1 MAATIAVSNI
11 TDTMSTMMPDVGTTG
26 MSNSVRSRY
35 DGTLCS
41 FKGTKQPRC
50 GGLILIESSH
60 VQIMH
65 DVCSD
70 ESVIKMEEDF
80 DDDASSSGP
89 ASFLRSLQLESENRD
104 SPNSSMTS
112 GSVASSV
119 AEQKAKITPKTEAN
133 PEHSSNVTPYMFL
146 KAPATCRTKSS
157 IPPRLSPS
165 EYASQC
171 VAAAEA
177 SRLDPYALHEDEHKL
192 LQDKLCYSHVSVYLN
207 IRNGILR
214 LWTRNPSVSVNLEE
228 AIGCAKDDRWTRL
241 ACFAYEWLVRRGYIN
256 FGCVEPPVIP
266 KSVGRGRKK
275 EVSRETIVVIGGGMA
290 GLSTARQLTNLFRHY
305 PDRTPP
311 KIVVLEGRDR
321 IGGRIYSH
329 PLTSMRSSIL
339 SPDQR
344 PTAEMG
350 AHIVVG
356 FERGNPL
363 DAILRGQLALEYHLL
378 RDLSTLY
385 DIDGTPVNGVNDAMI
400 ERLYNDILDRTGHY
414 RLKHTV
420 KRTAQGDKDLIEA
433 GRDPPDEDS
442 ITIKQF
448 EEATALGTID
458 QLLPNKKSKR
468 RGAGHRAAKGDKSS
482 EEVDTNM
489 DTKIQLPAA
498 QAAKEFG
505 FLLRKTTQMHE
516 TLELDDLAQQLNQSL
531 GAVMTAGVDQYQKF
545 LDLKPYALRLIN
557 WHFANLEYA
566 NAANIDKLSL
576 RGWDQDIGNEF
587 EGEHAQVVGGFQQ
600 VPRALWRYPEPLD
613 VRTRK
618 PVKSI
623 RYSAVGAQGK
633 ATVTCEDGQSIEAD
647 KVVFAAPLGVLKE
660 QTIQFDPPLPQ
671 WKRDAI
677 RRLGFGLLN
686 KVILVFEKPFWDVN
700 RDMFGLL
707 RGPRNGPGFT
717 QSEYKE
723 GRGQFYL
730 FWNCIETSGLPVLI
744 ALMAG
749 EAAHEA
755 EKVSDEILVGQ
766 CVDQLRNVFGAMN
779 VPVPLES
786 IVTRWGSDRFARGT
800 YSFVAAEARPGDYD
814 LIAAPIQNLFFAG
827 EATIATHPATV
838 HGAYLSG
845 LRAAHEVFESM
856 IGPIPIPPTLVTAQ
870 TAKKPSA
877 AVELK
882 EMETHM
888 VQGGKKKGDELLPA
902 GTFTRPVKEK
912 DNSLREAWDA
922 AMWVRIYDD
931 LGPPPVKP
939 AKANVNSFLLYS
951 GEHWEEVKTRLGEER
966 KKTGKKTKQ
975 SERDQVRVELGKM
988 WAALSEEEKKP
999 YTDRTNKNREDNDQ
1013 AMKEWSVKAA
1023 EWDRRTWEVK
1033 DVWIKEGNS
1042 FEDFCKRKRE
1052 DEEAMDAEAAKRAR
1066 I

>member
-1 MAATIAVSNI
+1 MTTHVNMAEAPS
-11 TDTMSTMMPDVGTTG
+11 
-26 MSNSVRSRY
+26 
-35 DGTLCS
+35 L
-41 FKGTKQPRC
+41 
-50 GGLILIESSH
+50 GLSSH
-60 VQIMH
+60 DEPML
-65 DVCSD
+65 DDSD
-70 ESVIKMEEDF
+70 DSYIKMEEDDG
-80 DDDASSSGP
+80 DDDSSFAGQAST
-89 ASFLRSLQLESENRD
+89 LRSLQLESDNRD

-112 GSVASSV
+112 ASIAPSMP
-119 AEQKAKITPKTEAN
+119 EQKAKMISKVEGKSEEATN
-133 PEHSSNVTPYMFL
+133 NVSPYMFL
-146 KAPATCRTKSS
+146 KAPSTCRSKSS
-157 IPPRLSPS
+157 IPSRLSPS

-214 LWTRNPSVSVNLEE
+214 LWARNPSVSVNLEE
-228 AIGCAKDDRWTRL
+228 AIGCTKDERWTRL
-241 ACFAYEWLVRRGYIN
+241 ACFAYEWLLRRGYIN
-256 FGCVEPPVIP
+256 FGCVNPPAIT
-266 KSVGRGRKK
+266 KSSGRGRKK
-275 EVSRETIVVIGGGMA
+275 EIPRETIVVIGGGMA
-290 GLSTARQLTNLFRHY
+290 GLSTARQLTNLFQHY
-305 PDRTPP
+305 PDRSPP
-311 KIVVLEGRDR
+311 KIIVLEGRDR

-329 PLTSMRSSIL
+329 PLTSMRSTKL

-344 PTAEMG
+344 PIAEMG
-350 AHIVVG
+350 AHIIVG
-356 FERGNPL
+356 FDRGNPL
-363 DAILRGQLALEYHLL
+363 DAIIRGQLALDYHLL

-385 DIDGTPVNGVNDAMI
+385 DVDGTPVNGVNDAMI
-400 ERLYNDILDRTGHY
+400 ERLYNDVLDRTGHY

-420 KRTAQGDKDLIEA
+420 KKTAQGEKDLIDA
-433 GRDPPDEDS
+433 GRDSTHDDGL
-442 ITIKQF
+442 TIKQF

-458 QLLPNKKSKR
+458 QLLPNKKSRR
-468 RGAGHRAAKGDKSS
+468 RGAGHRAAKGDKST
-482 EEVDTNM
+482 EEVETSTE
-489 DTKIQLPAA
+489 TKTQLPAA

-505 FLLRKTTQMHE
+505 FLLRKTTQLHE
-516 TLELDDLAQQLNQSL
+516 TLELDELASQLNQSL
-531 GAVMTAGVDQYQKF
+531 GAVMNAGVNQYQQY

-566 NAANIDKLSL
+566 NAANVDKLSL

-587 EGEHAQVVGGFQQ
+587 EGEHAQVVGGYQQ
-600 VPRALWRYPEPLD
+600 LPRALWRHPDPLD
-613 VRTRK
+613 VRTHK

-623 RYSAVGAQGK
+623 RYPAAGSSGK

-647 KVVFAAPLGVLKE
+647 KIVFSAPLGVLKE
-660 QTIQFDPPLPQ
+660 QSIQFDPPLPQ

-677 RRLGFGLLN
+677 RRMGFGLLN
-686 KVILVFEKPFWDVN
+686 KVVLVFEKPFWDVE

-707 RGPRNGPGFT
+707 RPPRTGNGND
-717 QSEYKE
+717 QSDYKE

-749 EAAHEA
+749 ESAHEA
-755 EKVSDEILVGQ
+755 EKVSDEVLVGE
-766 CVDQLRNVFGAMN
+766 CIHQLRNVFGATN
-779 VPVPLES
+779 VPPPVES

-845 LRAAHEVFESM
+845 LRAANEVFESM
-856 IGPIPIPPTLVTAQ
+856 VGPIPIPPTLVPPAGL
-870 TAKKPSA
+870 KRNSSSA
-877 AVELK
+877 IDLTQ
-882 EMETHM
+882 MDTHM
-888 VQGGKKKGDELLPA
+888 AVGGKRKGDELLPA

-912 DNSLREAWDA
+912 DNSLKEAWDA

-939 AKANVNSFLLYS
+939 TKANVNAFLLYS
-951 GEHWEEVKTRLGEER
+951 GEHWEEVKNRFTENR
-966 KKTGKKTKQ
+966 KVGKKGKS
-975 SERDQVRVELGKM
+975 SERDQVRVEMGKM

-999 YTDRTNKNREDNDQ
+999 YTDQTNKNREENEKAWQ
-1013 AMKEWSVKAA
+1013 EWAAKAA

-1042 FEDFCKRKRE
+1042 FEEFCRRKRE
-1052 DEEAMDAEAAKRAR
+1052 EDEIMNAADQAKRAK

>member
-1 MAATIAVSNI
+1 MTGVSH
-11 TDTMSTMMPDVGTTG
+11 TG
-26 MSNSVRSRY
+26 LSRY
-35 DGTLCS
+35 ADKLGLASVTLCRS
-41 FKGTKQPRC
+41 WWVS
-50 GGLILIESSH
+50 ILMELSH
-60 VQIMH
+60 DQVMNDQ
-65 DVCSD
+65 SD
-70 ESVIKMEEDF
+70 DDSVIKMEDDSED
-80 DDDASSSGP
+80 DVSVSTGGP
-89 ASFLRSLQLESENRD
+89 ASVLRNLHLESENRD

-112 GSVASSV
+112 VSVASSV
-119 AEQKAKITPKTEAN
+119 PESKAKATLKTEDKIEN
-133 PEHSSNVTPYMFL
+133 QNNVSPYVFL
-146 KAPATCRTKSS
+146 KASTTARAKSS
-157 IPPRLSPS
+157 IPPRLSAT

-177 SRLDPYALHEDEHKL
+177 SRLNPFALHEDEHKL
-192 LQDKLCYSHVSVYLN
+192 LQDKLCYSHVTVYLN

-214 LWTRNPSVSVNLEE
+214 LWTRNPSVGVNLDE
-228 AIGCAKDDRWTRL
+228 AIGCARDDRWTRL

-256 FGCVEPPVIP
+256 YGCVEAPFI
-266 KSVGRGRKK
+266 SRNVGRGRKK
-275 EVSRETIVVIGGGMA
+275 EVPRETIVVIGGGMA
-290 GLSTARQLTNLFRHY
+290 GLSTARQLTNLFKHY
-305 PDRTPP
+305 PDRAPP
-311 KIVVLEGRDR
+311 KVIVLEGRDR

-329 PLTSMRSSIL
+329 PLTSMRSTKL

-350 AHIVVG
+350 AHIIVG

-363 DAILRGQLALEYHLL
+363 DAIIRGQLALDYHLL

-385 DIDGTPVNGVNDAMI
+385 DIDGTPVNGQNDAMI
-400 ERLYNDILDRTGHY
+400 ERLYNDVLDRTSHY
-414 RLKHTV
+414 RLKHSV
-420 KRTAQGDKDLIEA
+420 KRTAQGDKELMEA
-433 GRDPPDEDS
+433 GRDPPEEES

-448 EEATALGTID
+448 EEATAQGTID
-458 QLLPNKKSKR
+458 ELLSSRKSKR
-468 RGAGHRAAKGDKSS
+468 RGAGHRAAKGDKSK
-482 EEVDTNM
+482 EEVDTSM
-489 DTKIQLPAA
+489 ETKTQLPAA

-516 TLELDDLAQQLNQSL
+516 TLELDELASQLNQSL
-531 GAVMTAGVDQYQKF
+531 GSVMKTGVDQYQKF

-566 NAANIDKLSL
+566 NAANVDKLSL

-587 EGEHAQVVGGFQQ
+587 EGEHAQVVGGYQQ
-600 VPRALWRYPEPLD
+600 VPRALWRHPEPLD

-623 RYSAVGAQGK
+623 RYSAAGSQGK
-633 ATVTCEDGQSIEAD
+633 ATVTCEDGHSIEAD
-647 KVVFAAPLGVLKE
+647 RIVFAAPLGVLKE
-660 QTIQFDPPLPQ
+660 QSIQFDPPLPQ

-677 RRLGFGLLN
+677 RRMGFGLLN
-686 KVILVFEKPFWDVN
+686 KVILVFEKPFWDVE

-707 RGPRNGPGFT
+707 RAPRNSAGFN
-717 QSEYKE
+717 QSDYKA

-730 FWNCIETSGLPVLI
+730 FWNTIDTSGLPVLI

-755 EKVSDEILVGQ
+755 EKTSDQILIGE
-766 CVDQLRNVFGAMN
+766 CLGQLRNVFGAQN
-779 VPVPLES
+779 VPPPVET

-800 YSFVAAEARPGDYD
+800 YSYVAAEARPGDYD

-827 EATIATHPATV
+827 EATIASHPATV

-856 IGPIPIPPTLVTAQ
+856 VGPITIPPTLVPDPLATRPA
-870 TAKKPSA
+870 PP
-877 AVELK
+877 VEVK
-882 EMETHM
+882 QMDTHM
-888 VQGGKKKGDELLPA
+888 VQLGKRKGDELLPA
-902 GTFTRPVKEK
+902 GTYTRPVKEK
-912 DNSLREAWDA
+912 DNALREAWDA

-939 AKANVNSFLLYS
+939 TKANVNSFLLYS
-951 GEHWEEVKTRLGEER
+951 GEHWEEVKTRLAEDRQKSGR
-966 KKTGKKTKQ
+966 KTKQ

-988 WAALSEEEKKP
+988 WAALTDDEKKP
-999 YTDRTNKNREDNDQ
+999 YTDRTTKNREENEA

-1033 DVWIKEGNS
+1033 GVWIKEGND
-1042 FEDFCKRKRE
+1042 FEEFCKRKRE
-1052 DEEAMDAEAAKRAR
+1052 DEAAMDEEAAKRTKV
-1066 I
+1066 

>member
-1 MAATIAVSNI
+1 MR
-11 TDTMSTMMPDVGTTG
+11 DD
-26 MSNSVRSRY
+26 
-35 DGTLCS
+35 
-41 FKGTKQPRC
+41 
-50 GGLILIESSH
+50 
-60 VQIMH
+60 
-65 DVCSD
+65 SD
-70 ESVIKMEEDF
+70 DDSVIKMEEDS
-80 DDDASSSGP
+80 DDGSSSGP
-89 ASFLRSLQLESENRD
+89 ASVLRSLQLESENRD

-112 GSVASSV
+112 GSVASSA
-119 AEQKAKITPKTEAN
+119 AEQKAKLILKVEAKS
-133 PEHSSNVTPYMFL
+133 ESSSNVSPYMFL
-146 KAPATCRTKSS
+146 KAPTTCRAKSS
-157 IPPRLSPS
+157 IPSRLSPS

-177 SRLDPYALHEDEHKL
+177 SRLNPYALHEDEHKL

-228 AIGCAKDDRWTRL
+228 AIGCIRDERWTRL
-241 ACFAYEWLVRRGYIN
+241 ACFAYEWLLRRGYIN
-256 FGCVEPPVIP
+256 FGCVEPPLINR
-266 KSVGRGRKK
+266 SVGRGRKK
-275 EVSRETIVVIGGGMA
+275 EPARETIVVIGGGMA

-311 KIVVLEGRDR
+311 KIIVLEGRDR

-329 PLTSMRSSIL
+329 PLSSMRSSKL
-339 SPDQR
+339 APGQR

-350 AHIVVG
+350 AHIIVG

-363 DAILRGQLALEYHLL
+363 DAIVRGQLALACHHL

-414 RLKHTV
+414 RLKHTF
-420 KRTAQGDKDLIEA
+420 KRTAEGDRDVIDA
-433 GRDPPDEDS
+433 GRDPSGEDS

-468 RGAGHRAAKGDKSS
+468 RGAGHRAAKGDKST
-482 EEVDTNM
+482 EEVDTSM
-489 DTKIQLPAA
+489 ETKIQLPAA

-505 FLLRKTTQMHE
+505 FLLRKTTEMHE
-516 TLELDDLAQQLNQSL
+516 TLELEDLAKQLNQSL
-531 GAVMTAGVDQYQKF
+531 GAVMNTGVDQYQKF
-545 LDLKPYALRLIN
+545 LDLKPYALRLVN

-566 NAANIDKLSL
+566 NAANVDKLSL

-587 EGEHAQVVGGFQQ
+587 EGEHSQVVGGYQQ
-600 VPRALWRYPEPLD
+600 VPRALWRHPEPLD

-623 RYSAVGAQGK
+623 RYSAAGAQGK
-633 ATVTCEDGQSIEAD
+633 ATVTCEDGQSFEAD
-647 KVVFAAPLGVLKE
+647 KVVFAAPLGILKE
-660 QTIQFDPPLPQ
+660 QSVQFDPPLPQ

-677 RRLGFGLLN
+677 RRMGFGLLN
-686 KVILVFEKPFWDVN
+686 KVILVFERPFWDVQ

-707 RGPRNGPGFT
+707 RAPRNGVGMN
-717 QSEYKE
+717 QSDYKE

-730 FWNCIETSGLPVLI
+730 FWNCIDTSGLPVLI

-755 EKVSDEILVGQ
+755 ERLSDEILVGQ
-766 CVDQLRNVFGAMN
+766 CLDQLRNVFGAPN
-779 VPVPLES
+779 VPMPLES

-814 LIAAPIQNLFFAG
+814 LIASPIQNLFFAG

-845 LRAAHEVFESM
+845 LRAANEVFESM
-856 IGPIPIPPTLVTAQ
+856 VGQIPIPPTLVSSLSS
-870 TAKKPSA
+870 KKPS
-877 AVELK
+877 VSVDLT
-882 EMETHM
+882 EMDTHM
-888 VQGGKKKGDELLPA
+888 VQGGKRKGDELLPA

-939 AKANVNSFLLYS
+939 SKANVNSFLLYS
-951 GEHWEEVKTRLGEER
+951 GEQWDEVKTRLGEER
-966 KKTGKKTKQ
+966 KKTGKRAKQ

-988 WAALSEEEKKP
+988 WAALTEEQKKP
-999 YTDRTNKNREDNDQ
+999 YTEQTNKNREDNEK
-1013 AMKEWSVKAA
+1013 AMKEWSIKAA
-1023 EWDRRTWEVK
+1023 EWDKRTWEVK

-1042 FEDFCKRKRE
+1042 FEEFCKRKRE
-1052 DEEAMDAEAAKRAR
+1052 DEAAMDAEAAKRAKT
-1066 I
+1066 

>member
-1 MAATIAVSNI
+1 MFLQSGKVFI
-11 TDTMSTMMPDVGTTG
+11 
-26 MSNSVRSRY
+26 NS
-35 DGTLCS
+35 
-41 FKGTKQPRC
+41 
-50 GGLILIESSH
+50 GLILIESSH
-60 VQIMH
+60 DPTVL
-65 DVCSD
+65 DDSD
-70 ESVIKMEEDF
+70 DSVIKMEED
-80 DDDASSSGP
+80 DDDVSSGGP
-89 ASFLRSLQLESENRD
+89 ASILRNLQLESENRD

-112 GSVASSV
+112 VSASSSV
-119 AEQKAKITPKTEAN
+119 AERKAKIILKFESKSEN
-133 PEHSSNVTPYMFL
+133 PSSGGSFMFL
-146 KAPATCRTKSS
+146 KAPTTCRAKSS
-157 IPPRLSPS
+157 IPARLSPS

-177 SRLDPYALHEDEHKL
+177 SRLNPYALHEEEHKL
-192 LQDKLCYSHVSVYLN
+192 LQDKLCYSHVGVYLN

-214 LWTRNPSVSVNLEE
+214 LWNRNPSVSVNLEE
-228 AIGCAKDDRWTRL
+228 AIGCVRDERWTRL
-241 ACFAYEWLVRRGYIN
+241 ACFSYEWLLRRGYIN
-256 FGCVEPPVIP
+256 FGCVEPALIS
-266 KSVGRGRKK
+266 KGIRGRKK
-275 EVSRETIVVIGGGMA
+275 EVQRETIIVIGGGMA
-290 GLSTARQLTNLFRHY
+290 GLSTARQLTNLFQHY
-305 PDRTPP
+305 PDRLAPR
-311 KIVVLEGRDR
+311 IIVLEGRGR

-329 PLTSMRSSIL
+329 PLTSMRSSKL
-339 SPDQR
+339 SPGQR

-350 AHIVVG
+350 AHIIVG

-363 DAILRGQLALEYHLL
+363 DTIIRGQLALDYHLL

-385 DIDGTPVNGVNDAMI
+385 DIDGTPVNGANDAMI
-400 ERLYNDILDRTGHY
+400 ERLYNDVLDRTGHY

-420 KRTAQGDKDLIEA
+420 KKTAQGDKELIDA

-442 ITIKQF
+442 LTIKQF
-448 EEATALGTID
+448 EEATASGMID
-458 QLLPNKKSKR
+458 QLLPNKKSRR

-489 DTKIQLPAA
+489 ETKIQLPAA

-516 TLELDDLAQQLNQSL
+516 TLELEDLAKQLNQSL
-531 GAVMTAGVDQYQKF
+531 GAVMNAGIDQYQKF

-566 NAANIDKLSL
+566 NAANVDKLSL

-587 EGEHAQVVGGFQQ
+587 EGEHAQVVGGYQQ
-600 VPRALWRYPEPLD
+600 VPRALWRHPAPLD
-613 VRTRK
+613 VRTHKVVR
-618 PVKSI
+618 SI
-623 RYSAVGAQGK
+623 RYSAAGSQGK

-647 KVVFAAPLGVLKE
+647 KIVFAAPLGVLKDKS
-660 QTIQFDPPLPQ
+660 IQFDPPLPQ

-677 RRLGFGLLN
+677 RRMGFGLLN
-686 KVILVFEKPFWDVN
+686 KVILVFDRPFWDIN

-707 RGPRNGPGFT
+707 RAPRNGPGLS

-730 FWNCIETSGLPVLI
+730 FWNCIDTSGLPVLI

-749 EAAHEA
+749 ESAHEA
-755 EKVSDEILVGQ
+755 EKLPDQALVGQ
-766 CVDQLRNVFGAMN
+766 CVDQLRNIFGSSN
-779 VPVPLES
+779 VPQPLES

-814 LIAAPIQNLFFAG
+814 LIAAPIQNLYFAG

-856 IGPIPIPPTLVTAQ
+856 VGPIPIPNILVPPPAT
-870 TAKKPSA
+870 KKAPCTS
-877 AVELK
+877 VDLTQ
-882 EMETHM
+882 MDTHM
-888 VQGGKKKGDELLPA
+888 VQASKRKGDELLPA

-912 DNSLREAWDA
+912 DNSLHDAWDA

-951 GEHWEEVKTRLGEER
+951 GEHWDEVKTRLAEER
-966 KKTGKKTKQ
+966 KRTGKKAKQ
-975 SERDQVRVELGKM
+975 SERDQVRVELGRM
-988 WAALSEEEKKP
+988 WAALSEEQRKP
-999 YTDRTNKNREDNDQ
+999 FTERTTKNREENER
-1013 AMKEWSVKAA
+1013 AMKEWSIKAA
-1023 EWDRRTWEVK
+1023 EWDRRTWEIK

-1042 FEDFCKRKRE
+1042 FEEFCKRKHE
-1052 DEEAMDAEAAKRAR
+1052 DDAAMDAEVAKRAR

>member
-1 MAATIAVSNI
+1 MQ
-11 TDTMSTMMPDVGTTG
+11 
-26 MSNSVRSRY
+26 
-35 DGTLCS
+35 
-41 FKGTKQPRC
+41 GTKGRLIHARWKYYHSS
-50 GGLILIESSH
+50 GEILIAFSH
-60 VQIMH
+60 DQALP
-65 DVCSD
+65 DDSD
-70 ESVIKMEEDF
+70 DSVVKMEED
-80 DDDASSSGP
+80 DDDDLSSSNGP
-89 ASFLRSLQLESENRD
+89 GSILRSLQHESENRD

-112 GSVASSV
+112 GSVASSIV
-119 AEQKAKITPKTEAN
+119 EQKTNITLKSEAK
-133 PEHSSNVTPYMFL
+133 PESSDRVSPYMFL
-146 KAPATCRTKSS
+146 KAPATCRAKSS
-157 IPPRLSPS
+157 IPSRLSPS

-177 SRLDPYALHEDEHKL
+177 SRLNPYALHEDEHKL
-192 LQDKLCYSHVSVYLN
+192 LQDKLCYSHVTVYLN

-214 LWTRNPSVSVNLEE
+214 LWTRNPSVSVTLEE
-228 AIGCAKDDRWTRL
+228 AIGCTRDERWTRL
-241 ACFAYEWLVRRGYIN
+241 ACFAYEWLLRRGYIN
-256 FGCVEPPVIP
+256 FGCVEPPTIP
-266 KSVGRGRKK
+266 KAVSRGRKK
-275 EVSRETIVVIGGGMA
+275 VAPQETIVVIGGGMA
-290 GLSTARQLTNLFRHY
+290 GLSTARQLTNLFHHY
-305 PDRTPP
+305 PDRAPP
-311 KIVVLEGRDR
+311 KIIVLEGRQR

-329 PLTSMRSSIL
+329 PLTSLRSLKL
-339 SPDQR
+339 SLGQR

-350 AHIVVG
+350 AHIIVG

-363 DAILRGQLALEYHLL
+363 DAIVRGQLALDYHLL

-385 DIDGTPVNGVNDAMI
+385 DIDGTPVNGANDAMI
-400 ERLYNDILDRTGHY
+400 ERLYNDVLDRTGQY
-414 RLKHTV
+414 RLKNTV
-420 KRTAQGDKDLIEA
+420 KKTAQGEKEFIDA
-433 GRDPPDEDS
+433 GRDPPDEES
-442 ITIKQF
+442 LTIKQY

-458 QLLPNKKSKR
+458 QLLPSKKSRR
-468 RGAGHRAAKGDKSS
+468 RGAGHLAAKGDKSS
-482 EEVDTNM
+482 EGLDTNM
-489 DTKIQLPAA
+489 ETKMQLPAA

-516 TLELDDLAQQLNQSL
+516 TLELDDLAKQLNQSL
-531 GAVMTAGVDQYQKF
+531 GTVMDAGIDQYQKF

-566 NAANIDKLSL
+566 NAANVDKLSL

-587 EGEHAQVVGGFQQ
+587 EGEHAQVVGGYQQ
-600 VPRALWRYPEPLD
+600 VPRALWRHPEPLD
-613 VRTRK
+613 VRTNK

-623 RYSAVGAQGK
+623 KYSAVGSHSR

-647 KVVFAAPLGVLKE
+647 RVVFTAPLGVLKE
-660 QTIQFDPPLPQ
+660 QSIQFDPPLPQ

-677 RRLGFGLLN
+677 RRMGFGLLN
-686 KVILVFEKPFWDVN
+686 KVVLVFEKPFWDVD

-707 RGPRNGPGFT
+707 RGPRHGPGLR
-717 QSEYKE
+717 QSDYKE

-730 FWNCIETSGLPVLI
+730 FWNCIPTSGLPVLI

-755 EKVSDEILVGQ
+755 EKLSDEDLVGQ
-766 CVDQLRNVFGAMN
+766 CMGQLRNVFGGPN
-779 VPVPLES
+779 VPMPVET

-800 YSFVAAEARPGDYD
+800 YSYVAAEARPGDYD

-856 IGPIPIPPTLVTAQ
+856 VGPVAIPSPLV
-870 TAKKPSA
+870 PA
-877 AVELK
+877 AVPKKASSTPVDLTQ
-882 EMETHM
+882 MDTHM
-888 VQGGKKKGDELLPA
+888 AVGGKRKGDELLPA

-912 DNSLREAWDA
+912 DNSLQEAWDA

-939 AKANVNSFLLYS
+939 QKATVNAFLLYS
-951 GEHWEEVKTRLGEER
+951 GEHWEEVKTHLTESR
-966 KKTGKKTKQ
+966 KKTGKKSKQ
-975 SERDQVRVELGKM
+975 SERDQVRVELGRM

-999 YTDRTNKNREDNDQ
+999 YTDRINKNREENER
-1013 AMKEWSVKAA
+1013 AMKEWAVKAA

-1042 FEDFCKRKRE
+1042 FEEFCKRKRE
-1052 DEEAMDAEAAKRAR
+1052 DDALMDAAGAKRAK

>member
-1 MAATIAVSNI
+1 
-11 TDTMSTMMPDVGTTG
+11 MSTMMSNVEMTQTAILDHASHSQSLPDDNDD
-26 MSNSVRSRY
+26 S
-35 DGTLCS
+35 DDS
-41 FKGTKQPRC
+41 F
-50 GGLILIESSH
+50 
-60 VQIMH
+60 V
-65 DVCSD
+65 
-70 ESVIKMEEDF
+70 KMEED
-80 DDDASSSGP
+80 DDEDYSSSSGP
-89 ASFLRSLQLESENRD
+89 ASILRNLQHESENRD
-104 SPNSSMTS
+104 SPNSSLTS
-112 GSVASSV
+112 VSTASSV
-119 AEQKAKITPKTEAN
+119 TEQKVKVTVKQEVKPETPEKAI
-133 PEHSSNVTPYMFL
+133 PYMFL
-146 KAPATCRTKSS
+146 KAPATCRAKSS
-157 IPPRLSPS
+157 IPSRLSPS
-165 EYASQC
+165 EYANQC

-177 SRLDPYALHEDEHKL
+177 SRLNPYALHEDELKL
-192 LQDKLCYSHVSVYLN
+192 LQDKLCYSHVTVYLN

-214 LWTRNPSVSVNLEE
+214 LWTRNPSVSVTLEE
-228 AIGCAKDDRWTRL
+228 AIGCARDERWTRL
-241 ACFAYEWLVRRGYIN
+241 ACFAYEWLLRRGYIN
-256 FGCVEPPVIP
+256 FGCVEPAAIP
-266 KSVGRGRKK
+266 KATGRGRKK
-275 EVSRETIVVIGGGMA
+275 EPQRETIVVIGGGVA
-290 GLSTARQLTNLFRHY
+290 GLSTARQLTNLFHHY
-305 PDRTPP
+305 PDRAAPR
-311 KIVVLEGRDR
+311 IIVLEGRDR

-329 PLTSMRSSIL
+329 PLTSMRTSKL
-339 SPDQR
+339 APGQR

-350 AHIVVG
+350 AHIIVG

-363 DAILRGQLALEYHLL
+363 DAIVRGQLALDYHLL

-385 DIDGTPVNGVNDAMI
+385 DIDGTPVNGANDAMI

-420 KRTAQGDKDLIEA
+420 KKTAQGDKDYIDA
-433 GRDPPDEDS
+433 GRDPPDEES
-442 ITIKQF
+442 ITIKQY

-458 QLLPNKKSKR
+458 QLLPKKKSRR

-489 DTKIQLPAA
+489 DTKMQLPAA

-505 FLLRKTTQMHE
+505 FMLRKTTQMHE
-516 TLELDDLAQQLNQSL
+516 TLELDDLARQLNQSL
-531 GAVMTAGVDQYQKF
+531 GAVMDAGVDQYQQF
-545 LDLKPYALRLIN
+545 LDLKPYALRLLN

-566 NAANIDKLSL
+566 NAANVDKLSL

-587 EGEHAQVVGGFQQ
+587 EGEHAQVVGGYQQ
-600 VPRALWRYPEPLD
+600 VPRALWRHPEPLD

-618 PVKSI
+618 VVKSI
-623 RYSAVGAQGK
+623 KYSAAGSQTK

-647 KVVFAAPLGVLKE
+647 RVVFTAPLGVLKN
-660 QTIQFDPPLPQ
+660 QSIQFDPPLPQ

-677 RRLGFGLLN
+677 RRMGFGLLN
-686 KVILVFEKPFWDVN
+686 KVVLVFERPFWDVH

-707 RGPRNGPGFT
+707 RGPRNGPGLQ
-717 QSEYKE
+717 QSDYKE

-730 FWNCIETSGLPVLI
+730 FWNCIETTGLPVLI

-755 EKVSDEILVGQ
+755 EKIPDEELVGQ
-766 CVDQLRNVFGAMN
+766 CLGQLRNVFGPTN
-779 VPVPLES
+779 VPMPIES

-856 IGPIPIPPTLVTAQ
+856 VGPIAIPPTLVPPATAS
-870 TAKKPSA
+870 KGCSA
-877 AVELK
+877 SAELTL
-882 EMETHM
+882 MDTHM
-888 VQGGKKKGDELLPA
+888 AVGGKRKGDELLPA

-912 DNSLREAWDA
+912 DNSLQEAWDA

-939 AKANVNSFLLYS
+939 AKLTVNAFLLYS
-951 GEHWEEVKTRLGEER
+951 GEHWDEVKNRLGGER
-966 KKTGKKTKQ
+966 KKTGRKSKH
-975 SERDQVRVELGKM
+975 SERDQVRIELGKM

-999 YTDRTNKNREDNDQ
+999 YTDRIQQNREENER
-1013 AMKEWSVKAA
+1013 AMKEWAAKAA

-1042 FEDFCKRKRE
+1042 FEEFCRRKRE
-1052 DEEAMDAEAAKRAR
+1052 DDALMDAAAGAKRAKL
-1066 I
+1066 

>member
-1 MAATIAVSNI
+1 MEAGGLLMLTDLSHVHVSNEFS
-11 TDTMSTMMPDVGTTG
+11 D
-26 MSNSVRSRY
+26 
-35 DGTLCS
+35 
-41 FKGTKQPRC
+41 
-50 GGLILIESSH
+50 
-60 VQIMH
+60 
-65 DVCSD
+65 D
-70 ESVIKMEEDF
+70 ESIIKMEEDS
-80 DDDASSSGP
+80 DEDVSHNGAASV
-89 ASFLRSLQLESENRD
+89 LRSLQLESETRD

-112 GSVASSV
+112 VSIASSTSDV
-119 AEQKAKITPKTEAN
+119 KTKATSKTETKQ
-133 PEHSSNVTPYMFL
+133 ETQHNVSPYMFM
-146 KAPATCRTKSS
+146 KASTAARAKSS
-157 IPPRLSPS
+157 IPPRLSSS

-177 SRLDPYALHEDEHKL
+177 SRLDPFALHEDEHKL
-192 LQDKLCYSHVSVYLN
+192 LQDKLCYSHVTVYLN

-214 LWTRNPSVSVNLEE
+214 LWVRNPSVSVTLDE
-228 AIGCAKDDRWTRL
+228 AIGCAKDERWTRL

-256 FGCVEPPVIP
+256 FGCVESPFISR
-266 KSVGRGRKK
+266 SVGRGRKK
-275 EVSRETIVVIGGGMA
+275 DVTKETIVVIGGGMA
-290 GLSTARQLTNLFRHY
+290 GLSTARQLTNLFKHY
-305 PDRTPP
+305 PDRAPP
-311 KIVVLEGRDR
+311 KIIVLEGRHR

-329 PLTSMRSSIL
+329 PLTSMQSTKL

-350 AHIVVG
+350 AHIIVG

-363 DAILRGQLALEYHLL
+363 DAIVRGQLALDYHLL

-400 ERLYNDILDRTGHY
+400 ERLYNDVLDRTGHY

-420 KRTAQGDKDLIEA
+420 RRTAQGDKELIEA
-433 GRDPPDEDS
+433 GRDPPEEES

-448 EEATALGTID
+448 EEATASGTID
-458 QLLPNKKSKR
+458 QLLSSRKSKR
-468 RGAGHRAAKGDKSS
+468 RGAGHRAAKGDKSK
-482 EEVDTNM
+482 EEVDTSM
-489 DTKIQLPAA
+489 ETKTQLPAA

-505 FLLRKTTQMHE
+505 FLLRKTTEMHE
-516 TLELDDLAQQLNQSL
+516 TLELEDLASQLNQSL
-531 GAVMTAGVDQYQKF
+531 GCVMNAGIDQYQKF

-566 NAANIDKLSL
+566 NAANVDKLSL

-587 EGEHAQVVGGFQQ
+587 EGEHAQVVGGYQQ
-600 VPRALWRYPEPLD
+600 VPRALWRHPEPLD

-618 PVKSI
+618 AVKSI
-623 RYSAVGAQGK
+623 HYSSMGAQGK

-660 QTIQFDPPLPQ
+660 QSIHFDPPLPQ

-677 RRLGFGLLN
+677 RRMGFGLLN
-686 KVILVFEKPFWDVN
+686 KVILVFEKPFWDVD

-707 RGPRNGPGFT
+707 RAPRNSAGLH
-717 QSEYKE
+717 QSDYKA

-730 FWNCIETSGLPVLI
+730 FWNCIDTAGLPVLI

-749 EAAHEA
+749 ESAHEA
-755 EKVSDEILVGQ
+755 EKLSDEVLVGE
-766 CVDQLRNVFGAMN
+766 CMAQLRNVFGVQN
-779 VPVPLES
+779 VPPPVES

-800 YSFVAAEARPGDYD
+800 YSYVAAEARPGDYD

-845 LRAAHEVFESM
+845 LRAAHEVFESLVGQ
-856 IGPIPIPPTLVTAQ
+856 ITIPATLVPSAV
-870 TAKKPSA
+870 AGKPSA
-877 AVELK
+877 LPEVKVLDAH
-882 EMETHM
+882 T
-888 VQGGKKKGDELLPA
+888 VQGGKRKGDEFLPA
-902 GTFTRPVKEK
+902 GTYTRPVKEK
-912 DNSLREAWDA
+912 DNALHEAYDA

-939 AKANVNSFLLYS
+939 TKANVNSFLLYS
-951 GEHWEEVKTRLGEER
+951 GEHWEEVKLRLADQR
-966 KKTGKKTKQ
+966 QKSGKKSKQ

-988 WAALSEEEKKP
+988 WAALTDEEKKP
-999 YTDRTNKNREDNDQ
+999 YTDRTNKNREDNE
-1013 AMKEWSVKAA
+1013 AAFKAWSMKAA

-1042 FEDFCKRKRE
+1042 FEEFCKRKRE
-1052 DEEAMDAEAAKRAR
+1052 DEAAMDEEAAKRTR
-1066 I
+1066 V

>member
-1 MAATIAVSNI
+1 
-11 TDTMSTMMPDVGTTG
+11 
-26 MSNSVRSRY
+26 
-35 DGTLCS
+35 
-41 FKGTKQPRC
+41 
-50 GGLILIESSH
+50 
-60 VQIMH
+60 MH
-65 DVCSD
+65 DYSD
-70 ESVIKMEEDF
+70 DDSVIKMED
-80 DDDASSSGP
+80 DSDDALSSGP
-89 ASFLRSLQLESENRD
+89 ASILRSLQVESENRD

-112 GSVASSV
+112 GSVTSS
-119 AEQKAKITPKTEAN
+119 APEPKTKITLKMDIKSEN
-133 PEHSSNVTPYMFL
+133 SNNVSPYMFL
-146 KAPATCRTKSS
+146 KASTACRPKSS

-192 LQDKLCYSHVSVYLN
+192 LQDKLCYSHVTVYLN

-214 LWTRNPSVSVNLEE
+214 LWTRNPSVSVNLDE
-228 AIGCAKDDRWTRL
+228 AIGCARDERWTRL

-256 FGCVEPPVIP
+256 FGCVEPPFISR
-266 KSVGRGRKK
+266 SVGRGRKK
-275 EVSRETIVVIGGGMA
+275 ETSRETIVVIGGGMA
-290 GLSTARQLTNLFRHY
+290 GLSTARQLTNLFQHY
-305 PDRTPP
+305 PDRAPP
-311 KIVVLEGRDR
+311 RIIVLEGRER

-329 PLTSMRSSIL
+329 PLTSMRSSRL
-339 SPDQR
+339 APHQR

-350 AHIVVG
+350 AHIIVG

-363 DAILRGQLALEYHLL
+363 DAIVRGQLALEYHLL

-400 ERLYNDILDRTGHY
+400 ERLYNDILERTGHY

-420 KRTAQGDKDLIEA
+420 KRTASGDKDLIEA
-433 GRDPPDEDS
+433 GRDPPDEDG

-482 EEVDTNM
+482 EEVDTSM
-489 DTKIQLPAA
+489 ETKMQLPAA

-516 TLELDDLAQQLNQSL
+516 TLELDGLALQLNQSL
-531 GAVMTAGVDQYQKF
+531 GAVMNSGVDQYQKF

-566 NAANIDKLSL
+566 NAANVDKLSL

-587 EGEHAQVVGGFQQ
+587 EGEHAQVVGGYQQ
-600 VPRALWRYPEPLD
+600 VPRALYRFPEPLD

-618 PVKSI
+618 AVKSI
-623 RYSAVGAQGK
+623 RYSAAGSQAK

-647 KVVFAAPLGVLKE
+647 KVVFAAPLGVLKD
-660 QTIQFDPPLPQ
+660 QSIQFDPPLPQ

-677 RRLGFGLLN
+677 RRMGFGLLN
-686 KVILVFEKPFWDVN
+686 KVILVFEKPFWDIG

-707 RGPRNGPGFT
+707 RAPRNGQGNH
-717 QSEYKE
+717 QRDYKE

-730 FWNCIETSGLPVLI
+730 FWNCIDTTGLPVLI

-755 EKVSDEILVGQ
+755 ERLSDEILVGQ
-766 CVDQLRNVFGAMN
+766 CLEQLRNVFGSTN
-779 VPVPLES
+779 VPIPLES

-800 YSFVAAEARPGDYD
+800 YSYVAAEARPGDYD

-827 EATIATHPATV
+827 EATIASHPATV

-845 LRAAHEVFESM
+845 LRAAHEVFES
-856 IGPIPIPPTLVTAQ
+856 IAGPIAIPPTLVPAAST
-870 TAKKPSA
+870 KKPA
-877 AVELK
+877 APVDLK
-882 EMETHM
+882 LMDTHM
-888 VQGGKKKGDELLPA
+888 VVQAGKRKGDELLPA

-912 DNSLREAWDA
+912 DNALHEAWDA

-939 AKANVNSFLLYS
+939 QKANVNSFLLYS
-951 GEHWEEVKTRLGEER
+951 GEHWEEVKTRLTEDR
-966 KKTGKKTKQ
+966 KKSGKKTKQ

-988 WAALSEEEKKP
+988 WAALSDEERKP
-999 YTDRTNKNREDNDQ
+999 YTDRTSKNREENDK

-1042 FEDFCKRKRE
+1042 FEEFCKRQRE
-1052 DEEAMDAEAAKRAR
+1052 DEAAMDAEAAKRAKV
-1066 I
+1066 

>member
-1 MAATIAVSNI
+1 MSATILGVDVAKVSMAA
-11 TDTMSTMMPDVGTTG
+11 G
-26 MSNSVRSRY
+26 
-35 DGTLCS
+35 
-41 FKGTKQPRC
+41 
-50 GGLILIESSH
+50 SSH
-60 VQIMH
+60 DQIML
-65 DVCSD
+65 DYSD
-70 ESVIKMEEDF
+70 DDSVHKMED
-80 DDDASSSGP
+80 DSDDASSSGP
-89 ASFLRSLQLESENRD
+89 ASVLRSLQLEGGNRD

-112 GSVASSV
+112 GSVASSSSS
-119 AEQKAKITPKTEAN
+119 AEPSKTKITLKVEAKS
-133 PEHSSNVTPYMFL
+133 ESSNNVSPYMFL
-146 KAPATCRTKSS
+146 KASTTCKPKSS

-177 SRLDPYALHEDEHKL
+177 SRLNPYALHEDEHKL
-192 LQDKLCYSHVSVYLN
+192 LQDKLCYSHVTVYLN

-214 LWTRNPSVSVNLEE
+214 LWTRNPSVSVNLDE
-228 AIGCAKDDRWTRL
+228 AIGCARDERWTRL

-256 FGCVEPPVIP
+256 FGCVEPPYLSR
-266 KSVGRGRKK
+266 SVGRGRKK
-275 EVSRETIVVIGGGMA
+275 EASRETIVVIGGGMA

-305 PDRTPP
+305 PDRAPP
-311 KIVVLEGRDR
+311 KIIVLEGRDR

-329 PLTSMRSSIL
+329 PLTSMRSSKL
-339 SPDQR
+339 APHQR

-350 AHIVVG
+350 AHIIVG

-363 DAILRGQLALEYHLL
+363 DAIVRGQLALEYHLL

-385 DIDGTPVNGVNDAMI
+385 DIDGTPVNGANDAMI

-420 KRTAQGDKDLIEA
+420 KRTARGDKDLIEA
-433 GRDPPDEDS
+433 GRDPPDEDE

-482 EEVDTNM
+482 EEVDTSM
-489 DTKIQLPAA
+489 ETKVQLPAA

-505 FLLRKTTQMHE
+505 FLLRKTTPMHE
-516 TLELDDLAQQLNQSL
+516 TLELDGLASQLNQSL
-531 GAVMTAGVDQYQKF
+531 GTLMNAGVDQYQKF

-566 NAANIDKLSL
+566 NAANVDKLSL

-587 EGEHAQVVGGFQQ
+587 EGEHAQVVGGYQQ
-600 VPRALWRYPEPLD
+600 VPRALWRHPEPID

-623 RYSAVGAQGK
+623 RYSAVGSQGK
-633 ATVTCEDGQSIEAD
+633 ATITCEDGQSFEAN
-647 KVVFAAPLGVLKE
+647 KIVFAAPLGVLKE
-660 QTIQFDPPLPQ
+660 QSIQFDPPLPQ

-677 RRLGFGLLN
+677 RRMGFGLLN
-686 KVILVFEKPFWDVN
+686 KVILVFEKPFWDVG

-707 RGPRNGPGFT
+707 RAPRNGQGND
-717 QSEYKE
+717 QSDYKE

-730 FWNCIETSGLPVLI
+730 FWNCIDTSGLPVLI

-755 EKVSDEILVGQ
+755 ERLGDEVLVGQ
-766 CVDQLRNVFGAMN
+766 CLEQLRNVFGAVN
-779 VPVPLES
+779 VPMPMES

-800 YSFVAAEARPGDYD
+800 YSYVAAEARPGDYD

-845 LRAAHEVFESM
+845 LRAAHEVFES
-856 IGPIPIPPTLVTAQ
+856 IVGPIAIPPTLVPPASG
-870 TAKKPSA
+870 KRSA
-877 AVELK
+877 SVVELK
-882 EMETHM
+882 LMDTHM
-888 VQGGKKKGDELLPA
+888 AQAGKRKGDELLPA

-912 DNSLREAWDA
+912 DNALHEAWDA

-939 AKANVNSFLLYS
+939 QKLNVNSFLLYS
-951 GEHWEEVKTRLGEER
+951 GEHWEEVKTRLAEER
-966 KKTGKKTKQ
+966 MRGGKRSKQ

-999 YTDRTNKNREDNDQ
+999 YTDRTNKNREDNERAKQ
-1013 AMKEWSVKAA
+1013 EWSVKAA

-1042 FEDFCKRKRE
+1042 FEEFCKRKRE
-1052 DEEAMDAEAAKRAR
+1052 DEAAMDAEAAKRAKV
-1066 I
+1066 